1 MGRVRRKLQRRLEMM
16 RSTGLLLGLVLV
28 LHLTSSYTILYPVPE
43 ENDNYKRM
51 EDKRAGPW
59 SEWNRLRGLSKRP
72 WRPFRP
78 EEEPYF
84 TIHEFPD
91 NDINNLEKQIN
102 MIRASKRMN
111 FRPTKRSSSDLD
123 LDDLPTAKRFRATKR
138 VPEFVPPIAEDDID
152 NVKRQ
157 SSMFFRA
164 SK

>member
-1 MGRVRRKLQRRLEMM
+1 MM

-28 LHLTSSYTILYPVPE
+28 LHLTSSYTILDQQVPK
-43 ENDNYKRM
+43 ENDNYKGM

-59 SEWNRLRGLSKRP
+59 TEWNRLRGVSKRP

-78 EEEPYF
+78 EEEPYVI
-84 TIHEFPD
+84 IHEFPD
-91 NDINNLEKQIN
+91 KDINNLEKKIK
-102 MIRASKRMN
+102 MIRVSKRIN
-111 FRPTKRSSSDLD
+111 FRPPKRSSSDLD

-138 VPEFVPPIAEDDID
+138 VPEFVSLIAEDDID

-157 SSMFFRA
+157 NSMFFRA